1 MLLRSRIAVLV
12 FRLHDD
18 KNYHRVLYL
27 QSFPLASFWPSSGNC
42 QNPPL
47 IHCRSSISFGCC
59 RKQEYPQLSQI
70 RICQA
75 CKNDCLLSNFL
86 NTRIFLILRWNNV
99 VISISCPKIQG
110 RWMCSSQTFEFSF
123 VSLWSSNQLMANPQS
138 WWNCNNKKG
147 VKIRKGRA

>member
-1 MLLRSRIAVLV
+1 MLLRRRQYLDCMTIKITIEFYISSR
-12 FRLHDD
+12 
-18 KNYHRVLYL
+18 
-27 QSFPLASFWPSSGNC
+27 FPLRVFGQTAVIAKIRHWYIVDLQFHSDVVESRSTLNC
-42 QNPPL
+42 LKFVFARPAKTCIYN
-47 IHCRSSISFGCC
+47 
-59 RKQEYPQLSQI
+59 
-70 RICQA
+70 
-75 CKNDCLLSNFL
+75 CLLSNFL